1 MFVSHPRFTVW
12 GMEMTC
18 GTGRVCVGGADVA
31 ALSVEGLRGRLGVI
45 GRAESALAVMKAAVL
60 GEIAHREDAECAE
73 RAAGDVL
80 GAPRRDARRDVELG
94 VQLRDLEVVRRA
106 LDEGEIPVAHARLIA
121 RAAAEGPIEEKVLVD
136 AARLQSYERFART
149 VRRHQ
154 ADLSADDGKSLL
166 DHQRDKRSGRV
177 FTSPDDGMVVLGA
190 EFDPITGAQLAS
202 AISAKERELWR
213 DEDPAAR
220 RSPQQRTA
228 DAIAQLILESD
239 GKRPSGTALLIVADY
254 DVVQGE
260 LIRARLGDGTPIPID
275 ELVKRACDADILP
288 AVFRQATG
296 DMRLG
301 RARRTASAAQ
311 RAALAFRDQGCVGC
325 SKSPDYCEAH
335 HIIPW
340 KAGGRTDLN
349 NLVLVCH
356 RCHHHI
362 HEDGWTVRRDR
373 ATGRFGLRAPAVA
386 RARRRGPPGADVA
399 DPPSHGDDATRC
411 AA

>member
-1 MFVSHPRFTVW
+1 
-12 GMEMTC
+12 METTS
-18 GTGRVCVGGADVA
+18 GTDRVCVAAADVA
-31 ALSVEGLRGRLGVI
+31 PLSDEGLRARLGVI

-60 GEIAHREDAECAE
+60 GEIARREDAGCAE
-73 RAAGDVL
+73 RAARDLL

-94 VQLRDLEVVRRA
+94 VQLRDLEVVQRA

-121 RAAAEGPIEEKVLVD
+121 RAAAEGPIDEQVLAD
-136 AARLQSYERFART
+136 AARWQSYERFART

-166 DHQRDKRSGRV
+166 DHQRERRSGRV
-177 FTSPDDGMVVLGA
+177 FTSPDDGMLVLRA

-220 RSPQQRTA
+220 PSPQQRTA
-228 DAIAQLILESD
+228 DAIAKLILESN

-260 LIRARLGDGTPIPID
+260 LTRARLGDGTPIPID
-275 ELVKRACDADILP
+275 ELVKMACDADILP
-288 AVFRQATG
+288 AVFRAATG

-301 RARRTASAAQ
+301 RTRRTASDAQ
-311 RAALAFRDQGCVGC
+311 RAALAYRDQGCVGC

-335 HIIPW
+335 HIVPW
-340 KAGGRTDLN
+340 KAGGRTNLD

-362 HEDGWTVRRDR
+362 HDDGWIVRRNR
-373 ATGRFGLRAPAVA
+373 TTGHYELRAAAVA
-386 RARRRGPPGADVA
+386 RTRRRGPPGADVTR
-399 DPPSHGDDATRC
+399 PPSRGADVTRPPSRGDDTTRY